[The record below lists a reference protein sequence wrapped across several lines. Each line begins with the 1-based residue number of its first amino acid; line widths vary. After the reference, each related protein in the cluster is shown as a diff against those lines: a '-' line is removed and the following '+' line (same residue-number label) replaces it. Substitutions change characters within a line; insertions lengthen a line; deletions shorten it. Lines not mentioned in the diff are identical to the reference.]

1 MYISPPKKNEA
12 PGSLSE
18 WPTCKRRV
26 PRSPLTGGSQQSQSL
41 CWDTQEGGCMNY
53 TRRGIPGAQT
63 LWGHSWPAAGTTGM
77 AQHLTWSQAEL
88 RSDEKSP
95 DPQILPSYL

>member
-1 MYISPPKKNEA
+1 
-12 PGSLSE
+12 
-18 WPTCKRRV
+18 
-26 PRSPLTGGSQQSQSL
+26 
-41 CWDTQEGGCMNY
+41 MNY

-63 LWGHSWPAAGTTGM
+63 LWGHSWSVAGTTGM

-95 DPQILPSYL
+95 DPQILPLYL